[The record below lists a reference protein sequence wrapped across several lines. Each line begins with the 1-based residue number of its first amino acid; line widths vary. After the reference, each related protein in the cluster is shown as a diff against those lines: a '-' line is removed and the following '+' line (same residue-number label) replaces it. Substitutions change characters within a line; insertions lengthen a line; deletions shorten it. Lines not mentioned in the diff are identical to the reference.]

1 MAAVIICLLIF
12 MWNGSQKRICKMT
25 RITIR
30 TIKNHNHILS
40 CKGFSMIE
48 LLTVLAIIL
57 LVVTLSV
64 GTYQRI
70 RLKSYQMTCLSN
82 LKAISYS
89 MGMYVNDHKG
99 AMVPYINSEGDR
111 WPTILVENQYLHE
124 GTYFEP
130 AGILEG
136 SARDVGQ
143 EPLLCYTDQSDNNLF
158 FVDKYA
164 AGGSYAINRDISSGP
179 GVERKWSHI
188 QNAQYKILV
197 SDYNHQG
204 IESSQNFAMSA
215 LTNSNNWQDG
225 GTANEGTIGTPHFG
239 NANCLYADWHA
250 GVQKTFSDENFSLE
264 MNYN

>member
-1 MAAVIICLLIF
+1 M
-12 MWNGSQKRICKMT
+12 
-25 RITIR
+25 IR
-30 TIKNHNHILS
+30 TIILIIRNRKKDS
-40 CKGFSMIE
+40 LLAGFSMIE

-99 AMVPYINSEGDR
+99 VMVPYVNADGDR
-111 WPTILVENQYLHE
+111 WTTILVENQYLHE

-143 EPLLCYTDQSDNNLF
+143 EPLLCYTDQSDTDLF

-164 AGGSYAINRDISSGP
+164 AGGSYAINKDISSGP
-179 GVERKWSHI
+179 GVDRKWSHI
-188 QNAQYKILV
+188 QNAQHKILV

-204 IESSQNFAMSA
+204 IESSQNFAMSVQSG
-215 LTNSNNWQDG
+215 SNNWQDG

-250 GVQKTFSDENFSLE
+250 GVQSSFSNENFSLE